1 MKKILLGCFAVSV
14 VFTIYSFTNSNSQ
27 NSSKGNEDY
36 CVSMTCNGKSIKETI
51 HCFSSSEARSIAKAK
66 YPHCKIGTIA
76 HGACK

>member
-1 MKKILLGCFAVSV
+1 MKKILLGCLAASTV
-14 VFTIYSFTNSNSQ
+14 VLIFSFTNSYSKDAT
-27 NSSKGNEDY
+27 KGNEDY

-66 YPHCKIGTIA
+66 YPHCTIGTIA